1 MAISVQRVENVDPEV
16 VIIVGSNDHMQ
27 SRGLL
32 NSQARKLREKRSRRY
47 SQSSWKQLESGRQ
60 GR

>member
-32 NSQARKLREKRSRRY
+32 NSQALKLREKQSRR
-47 SQSSWKQLESGRQ
+47 
-60 GR
+60 